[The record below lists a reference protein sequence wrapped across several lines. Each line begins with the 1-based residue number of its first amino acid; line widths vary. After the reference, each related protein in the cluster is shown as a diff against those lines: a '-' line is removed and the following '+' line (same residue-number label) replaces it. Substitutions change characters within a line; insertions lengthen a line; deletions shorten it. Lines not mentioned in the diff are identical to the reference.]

1 MIGIDTVRGVWND
14 LWKVIGA
21 VLLAGL
27 IVGYI
32 GLMILQNG

>member
-1 MIGIDTVRGVWND
+1 MDKDSKRE

-32 GLMILQNG
+32 GLSVLLSK